1 MVLPQWA
8 EKVKSCVF
16 LVNTPKRMISE
27 ERFNSGYMRL
37 LRGYRFV
44 SSLSCM
50 SKALV
55 GKVAMEQG
63 VRLHGI
69 SNMDF

>member
-1 MVLPQWA
+1 MVFPEWA

-27 ERFNSGYMRL
+27 ERFNSGYMTL

-44 SSLSCM
+44 SSPSCM
-50 SKALV
+50 SKAPV
-55 GKVAMEQG
+55 GKVAVVQG
-63 VRLHGI
+63 
-69 SNMDF
+69 